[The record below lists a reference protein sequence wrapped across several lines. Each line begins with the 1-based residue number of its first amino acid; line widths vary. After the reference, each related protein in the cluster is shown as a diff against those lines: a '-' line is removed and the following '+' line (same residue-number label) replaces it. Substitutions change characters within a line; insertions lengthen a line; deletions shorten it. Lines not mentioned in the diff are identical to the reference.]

1 MSVSA
6 HYEKLI
12 DSSCNLIQDKQAEN
26 EDLARQEA
34 EQDKLLSQEKGK
46 LNGLK
51 REMSGLQSK
60 IYSFL
65 RENGGLFNL
74 NEEQKSFYL
83 SLLDQKGSL
92 SGNLFSSKNLKYS
105 LSSSITGLENRQHSN
120 YLTIFNATFDIGD
133 YKNQSN
139 LFSRLETT

>member
-12 DSSCNLIQDKQAEN
+12 CSSYKLIHDKQAEN
-26 EDLARQEA
+26 DVLAGQEA
-34 EQDKLLSQEKGK
+34 EQEKLLSQEKEN
-46 LNGLK
+46 LNDLK
-51 REMSGLQSK
+51 RKISGLQSK

-74 NEEQKSFYL
+74 NEEQKCFYL

-92 SGNLFSSKNLKYS
+92 SSNLFSSKNLKYS